1 MPVHLAINN
10 GTPVRTR
17 PWPVW
22 PQPARGALDAL
33 ERVLRSGRWAI
44 SGPYRGI
51 ESAERRFARDFA
63 AYNGVAHCV
72 PAASGTASLML
83 ALESCG
89 VGVGDEVIA
98 PGLSWVASAST
109 IVGVNAVP
117 VLVDIDPRTLCLDP
131 AAVEAAITPA
141 TKAVVVVHLYS
152 AVADLDA
159 LRAVADRHGLPLI
172 EDCAQAH
179 GAEHR
184 GRKVGS
190 VGDVGTFSMQHSKVL
205 TSGEGGAAITN
216 SAELARR
223 MEHLRAD
230 GRCYPDTAPAPG
242 RMELVETGELMGSN
256 RCLSEFQAAVLVE
269 QLRELDEQNALRR
282 RNAELLNTLLAEQG
296 LRPQATSP
304 GTTSRTYYVYA
315 AELPD
320 DAFVGLPITTVTEA
334 LTAELGFPI
343 SPAYA
348 PLHTNRLYAPASRRR
363 FALGEEHEKRIDPAR
378 FHLPVCE
385 RLTRRL
391 ITFHHA
397 ALLGDESDMHD
408 IAAAVAKVLR
418 HHGELRA

>member
-22 PQPARGALDAL
+22 PQPARGALGAL
-33 ERVLRSGRWAI
+33 ERVLHSGRWAI
-44 SGPYRGI
+44 SGPYRGA
-51 ESAERRFARDFA
+51 ESAERRFARTFA

-83 ALESCG
+83 ALEACG

-117 VLVDIDPRTLCLDP
+117 VLVDIDPATLCLDP

-141 TKAVVVVHLYS
+141 TRAIVVVHLYS

-190 VGDVGTFSMQHSKVL
+190 VGDIGTFSMQHSKVL
-205 TSGEGGAAITN
+205 TSGEGGAAITD
-216 SAELARR
+216 SAALARR

-230 GRCYPDTAPAPG
+230 GRCYPAAAPAPG
-242 RMELVETGELMGSN
+242 HMELVETGELMGSN

-282 RNAELLNTLLAEQG
+282 RNALLLNELLAEQG
-296 LRPQATSP
+296 LRPQDSSP

-315 AELPD
+315 AALPD
-320 DAFVGLPITTVTEA
+320 DALTDVPIAAVTGA

-363 FALGEEHEKRIDPAR
+363 FALGDEHEKRIDPGR

-397 ALLGDESDMHD
+397 ALLGDESDVRD
-408 IAAAVAKVLR
+408 IATAVAKVLR
-418 HHGELRA
+418 HRGELRA